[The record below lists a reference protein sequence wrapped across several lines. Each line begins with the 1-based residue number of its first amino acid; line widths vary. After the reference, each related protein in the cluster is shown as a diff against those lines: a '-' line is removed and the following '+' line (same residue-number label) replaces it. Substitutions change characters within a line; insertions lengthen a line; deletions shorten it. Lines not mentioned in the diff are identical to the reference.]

1 MDAVSGQ
8 PWQPTAPLA
17 TLQLRAALLAATRA
31 FFSARGVLEVDT
43 PALVRHAVTDLHIH
57 CARVQL
63 PGHAA
68 PLYLH
73 SSPEYA
79 MKRLLAAGSGDIFQI
94 AHVFRGNEAAS
105 RWHNAEFTL
114 IEWYRCGQSMQQLM
128 AEVAQLSVLLLGLDE
143 ATPVQYLSYSQ
154 AFERE
159 LGLEPLR
166 ATDAAL
172 RALAVAQRLDAP
184 VAKHCSRDQLLDWL
198 MGSVVGPRLGRAGL
212 CFVHRYPAS
221 QAALARLDPQDPR
234 VALRF
239 ELYGSGVELAN
250 GFEELCDAHSQRQ
263 RFELDRSQ
271 RLHAG
276 LDAPALDEAL
286 LSALA
291 AGLPAVSGVALGFE
305 RLLML
310 RLGATH
316 IEQVL
321 AFALERA

>member
-1 MDAVSGQ
+1 MDAMSRQ
-8 PWQPTAPLA
+8 SWQPTASLA

-31 FFSARGVLEVDT
+31 FFSERGVLEVDT

-63 PGHAA
+63 PGHGA
-68 PLYLH
+68 PLYLQ

-79 MKRLLAAGSGDIFQI
+79 MKRLLAAGSGDIFQL
-94 AHVFRGNEAAS
+94 AHVFRGNEQAS

-114 IEWYRCGQSMQQLM
+114 IEWYRCGHSMQQLM
-128 AEVAQLSVLLLGLDE
+128 AEVAQLSSLLLGLDQS
-143 ATPVQYLSYSQ
+143 APVETLSYTQ

-159 LGLEPLR
+159 FGVDPLR
-166 ATDAAL
+166 SADAAL
-172 RALAVAQRLDAP
+172 RALAVAHKLGAP
-184 VAKHCSRDQLLDWL
+184 VAEHCSRDQLLDWL
-198 MGSVVGPRLGRAGL
+198 MGSVVGPRLGSAGL

-239 ELYGSGVELAN
+239 ELYCRGVELAN
-250 GFEELCDAHSQRQ
+250 GFEELCDAGTQRQ

-271 RLHAG
+271 RLRAG
-276 LDAPALDEAL
+276 LEAPALDEAL

-291 AGLPAVSGVALGFE
+291 AGLPPVSGVALGFD